1 MTASKRHYPHM
12 MKAAYAT
19 LTKKTTGAGRQRV
32 VNLIRDARHLPTL
45 EICSAVWDTF
55 LQELQTNDMPGDG
68 IFGKGVSPMGGQN
81 PAQETLR
88 ASRGRRHRIVLCSL
102 LGWRTGHPA
111 RDCNWHARLGR
122 IPLLLARF
130 NTKPPRSP
138 QRF

>member
-55 LQELQTNDMPGDG
+55 LQELQTNDMPGVTAYLEKEYLQWEDKTLLKKHYVRREAEDTELFWAAYWAGVLG
-68 IFGKGVSPMGGQN
+68 IQPGTATGTQGLE
-81 PAQETLR
+81 A
-88 ASRGRRHRIVLCSL
+88 SL
-102 LGWRTGHPA
+102 LTA
-111 RDCNWHARLGR
+111 RKRCH
-122 IPLLLARF
+122 
-130 NTKPPRSP
+130 
-138 QRF
+138 